1 MALDVAKS
9 LSEASLSQ
17 KAKCYGRWDCTDRQ
31 TDCPELASN
40 VHQLLGAEEAKTTL
54 NGTESLA
61 VSGRG
66 GLATAPT
73 SRLPGMEANRLE
85 RRPLTYGADHSGDLS
100 RRLGHWSFLEQQ
112 QNSTEENGT
121 ASVHRIASRHWSQA
135 PWSPSS
141 SPSESLPQLTLP
153 STKSP
158 RQSRSRSSFS
168 TLSLE
173 ENSISEQQE
182 GRRSQSS
189 PASLDTPTA
198 ATWELCH
205 QPGVT
210 GGRTTG
216 GRTTGGRTTGGRT
229 LQARKALSPLL
240 RDCAAME
247 RVRKMSSYQAD
258 YWACAIPDSLPPSPD
273 RQSPHW
279 NPNKEYEDLLD
290 YTYPLKPK
298 YKLGKVPEPL
308 FHDSGVDLDSFSLS
322 PEGTFRS
329 TSIYGLGWRDQGRRE
344 NQHQGAVASTRRYST
359 PVAGKAGSAGALSH
373 YEPSPIAKAS
383 LARSASSA
391 GTAGPAGG
399 FAKGLMLS
407 GLARLSSFDC
417 PDADGGSWCTRNPFS
432 SHKGKV
438 KSAERFLPT
447 TQILPLRREWDGD
460 EEFLSLP
467 PRLRELET
475 LSQILSDLSLTIR
488 TPRQSHW
495 DPPPHSNGPETL
507 SSKWAP
513 FGEVGNRDQRE
524 RTGDPA
530 GLCHPYGWDSAQPSS
545 RINRDPL
552 QRPHLPAS
560 SRAVLQG
567 TRLSRLHAAG
577 CPTEGDQWSES
588 LAQCVKV
595 FCHQLEELICWL
607 YDVADTADGWVPP
620 MPDAASVRAALHRY
634 LEFRKDVADHRS
646 LTESVL
652 QRGAALL
659 ECMASNSPALKDTLG
674 LIEKQSEELENHAE
688 RLYQSVLA
696 AVGPVQEESSSST
709 QQAAAQAPEGQWSSR
724 VRGEGTLARS
734 GDWGPSLRSKS
745 GPISLSQLS
754 CHWES
759 F

>member
-1 MALDVAKS
+1 MLMALDVAKS
-9 LSEASLSQ
+9 LSEALLSQ
-17 KAKCYGRWDCTDRQ
+17 KAKCYG
-31 TDCPELASN
+31 S
-40 VHQLLGAEEAKTTL
+40 V
-54 NGTESLA
+54 
-61 VSGRG
+61 
-66 GLATAPT
+66 TAPA
-73 SRLPGMEANRLE
+73 SRLPGMEANCLE
-85 RRPLTYGADHSGDLS
+85 RRPLTYGADHSGDSS
-100 RRLGHWSFLEQQ
+100 RCLGQWSFLEQQ
-112 QNSTEENGT
+112 QNSTEESGT
-121 ASVHRIASRHWSQA
+121 ASVHHNVSRHWSQA

-141 SPSESLPQLTLP
+141 SPPESLPQQTLP

-158 RQSRSRSSFS
+158 VQSRSGSSFS

-173 ENSISEQQE
+173 ENSVSEQQE

-189 PASLDTPTA
+189 PASLDTPSA
-198 ATWELCH
+198 ATWELCR

-210 GGRTTG
+210 R

-229 LQARKALSPLL
+229 LRARKALSPLL
-240 RDCAAME
+240 RDCATME

-298 YKLGKVPEPL
+298 YKLGKAPEPL

-329 TSIYGLGWRDQGRRE
+329 TSIYGLGWQDQGRRE
-344 NQHQGAVASTRRYST
+344 NQHQGAVASARRYST
-359 PVAGKAGSAGALSH
+359 PVAGKAGGAGAVSR

-407 GLARLSSFDC
+407 RVAGLSSFDC
-417 PDADGGSWCTRNPFS
+417 PDVDGGSWCTGNPFS

-438 KSAERFLPT
+438 RSAERFLPT
-447 TQILPLRREWDGD
+447 TRVLPLRREWDGD

-495 DPPPHSNGPETL
+495 DPPPRSDGLETL

-513 FGEVGNRDQRE
+513 FGEVGSRDQRE
-524 RTGDPA
+524 TTGGSA
-530 GLCHPYGWDSAQPSS
+530 GLCHPYGWDSTQPSS
-545 RINRDPL
+545 GINRDPL
-552 QRPHLPAS
+552 HRLHLPAS
-560 SRAVLQG
+560 SRAVLEG

-577 CPTEGDQWSES
+577 CPTERGQWSES

-620 MPDAASVRAALHRY
+620 MPDPASVRAALHRY

-696 AVGPVQEESSSST
+696 AVGPVQGEGSSSA
-709 QQAAAQAPEGQWSSR
+709 QQAAAQAPEAQWASR
-724 VRGEGTLARS
+724 VLPPSELSFVSQAQEG
-734 GDWGPSLRSKS
+734 
-745 GPISLSQLS
+745 
-754 CHWES
+754 
-759 F
+759 

>member
-1 MALDVAKS
+1 MLMALDVAKS

-17 KAKCYGRWDCTDRQ
+17 KAKCYRRWDCMDRQ
-31 TDCPELASN
+31 TDYPELASN
-40 VHQLLGAEEAKTTL
+40 VHQLLGAEGAKATL
-54 NGTESLA
+54 NDTESLA
-61 VSGRG
+61 MSGRG
-66 GLATAPT
+66 GLATGVAALT
-73 SRLPGMEANRLE
+73 SRLPGTKANSLE
-85 RRPLTYGADHSGDLS
+85 RRPLTYGADHSGDS
-100 RRLGHWSFLEQQ
+100 SRLGHWSFLEQQ

-121 ASVHRIASRHWSQA
+121 ASIHHITSRHWSQA

-141 SPSESLPQLTLP
+141 SPLESLPQQTLP
-153 STKSP
+153 SPKSP

-247 RVRKMSSYQAD
+247 RVRKISSYQAD

-298 YKLGKVPEPL
+298 YKLGNVPEPL

-329 TSIYGLGWRDQGRRE
+329 TSIYGLRWQDQGRRE
-344 NQHQGAVASTRRYST
+344 NRHQGAVASTRRYST
-359 PVAGKAGSAGALSH
+359 PVAGKAGSAGAVSH

-407 GLARLSSFDC
+407 RLARLNSFDC
-417 PDADGGSWCTRNPFS
+417 PDVDGGSWCTRNPFS

-447 TQILPLRREWDGD
+447 TQVLPLTREWDGD

-495 DPPPHSNGPETL
+495 DLPPRSNGPETL
-507 SSKWAP
+507 SSEWAP
-513 FGEVGNRDQRE
+513 FGELGSRDLRE
-524 RTGDPA
+524 RTEGPA

-545 RINRDPL
+545 RINREPL
-552 QRPHLPAS
+552 HRPHLPAS
-560 SRAVLQG
+560 SRAVLEG

-607 YDVADTADGWVPP
+607 YDVADAADGWVPP

-634 LEFRKDVADHRS
+634 VEFRKDVADHRS

-696 AVGPVQEESSSST
+696 AVGPVQGESSSSA
-709 QQAAAQAPEGQWSSR
+709 QQAATQAPEAQWSSR
-724 VRGEGTLARS
+724 VLPPSELSFVSQAQEG
-734 GDWGPSLRSKS
+734 
-745 GPISLSQLS
+745 
-754 CHWES
+754 
-759 F
+759 

>member
-9 LSEASLSQ
+9 HSEASLSQ
-17 KAKCYGRWDCTDRQ
+17 KAKCYGRWDCMDRQ
-31 TDCPELASN
+31 TDQLELVSD
-40 VHQLLGAEEAKTTL
+40 VHQLLGAEEATAAQ
-54 NGTESLA
+54 NSTESLA
-61 VSGRG
+61 VSGD
-66 GLATAPT
+66 LDTDVTAPA
-73 SRLPGMEANRLE
+73 SRLPGMKTDRLE
-85 RRPLTYGADHSGDLS
+85 RRPLTYGADRSGVTYGADS
-100 RRLGHWSFLEQQ
+100 SCYLGHWSFLEQQ
-112 QNSTEENGT
+112 QDSTEESGT
-121 ASVHRIASRHWSQA
+121 ADIHHITSRHWSQA

-141 SPSESLPQLTLP
+141 SPPESLPQQTLP
-153 STKSP
+153 SPKSP
-158 RQSRSRSSFS
+158 AQSRSRSSFS
-168 TLSLE
+168 TLSIE
-173 ENSISEQQE
+173 ENSVSEQQE
-182 GRRSQSS
+182 GRRSHSS
-189 PASLDTPTA
+189 PTSLDTPSA
-198 ATWELCH
+198 ATWELCR

-216 GRTTGGRTTGGRT
+216 GRTTGGRTPR
-229 LQARKALSPLL
+229 ARKALSPLL
-240 RDCAAME
+240 RDCDTTE

-298 YKLGKVPEPL
+298 YKLGKALEPF

-329 TSIYGLGWRDQGRRE
+329 TSIYGLSWQDQGRRE
-344 NQHQGAVASTRRYST
+344 NQHHGAVASVRRYST
-359 PVAGKAGSAGALSH
+359 PVAGQAGGAGAASH

-383 LARSASSA
+383 LARSSSSA

-399 FAKGLMLS
+399 FAKGLTLS
-407 GLARLSSFDC
+407 GLAGLSSFDC
-417 PDADGGSWCTRNPFS
+417 PDADGGSRCTGNPFIT

-438 KSAERFLPT
+438 RSTERFLPT
-447 TQILPLRREWDGD
+447 TRVLPLRREWDGD

-488 TPRQSHW
+488 TPRQSCW
-495 DPPPHSNGPETL
+495 DPPPRSDHPETL
-507 SSKWAP
+507 SSEQAP
-513 FGEVGNRDQRE
+513 VGEEVGSRDQRE
-524 RTGDPA
+524 RIGGSA
-530 GLCHPYGWDSAQPSS
+530 GLCHPYGWDSTQPSS
-545 RINRDPL
+545 GISRDPL
-552 QRPHLPAS
+552 HRPHLPAS

-567 TRLSRLHAAG
+567 THLSSG
-577 CPTEGDQWSES
+577 SES

-634 LEFRKDVADHRS
+634 LEFRKDIADHRS

-696 AVGPVQEESSSST
+696 AVGPVQGEGGSSA
-709 QQAAAQAPEGQWSSR
+709 QQAAAQAQWVPSFVSQAQEG
-724 VRGEGTLARS
+724 
-734 GDWGPSLRSKS
+734 
-745 GPISLSQLS
+745 
-754 CHWES
+754 
-759 F
+759 

>member
-1 MALDVAKS
+1 MRSTESCGAAGQGCVRSRYSTDWDSAASLRSCSMLMALDVAKS

-17 KAKCYGRWDCTDRQ
+17 KAKCYRRWDCMDRQ
-31 TDCPELASN
+31 TDHLELVSD
-40 VHQLLGAEEAKTTL
+40 VQQLSGAEEAKAAQ
-54 NGTESLA
+54 NSTESLA
-61 VSGRG
+61 VSGHG
-66 GLATAPT
+66 GLATDVTAPVP
-73 SRLPGMEANRLE
+73 SLPGMKTDCLK
-85 RRPLTYGADHSGDLS
+85 RRPLTYGADRSGDS
-100 RRLGHWSFLEQQ
+100 SCYLGHWSFLEQQ
-112 QNSTEENGT
+112 QDSIEESST
-121 ASVHRIASRHWSQA
+121 AAIRHIASRHWSQA

-141 SPSESLPQLTLP
+141 SPPESLPQQTQP
-153 STKSP
+153 SPKSP
-158 RQSRSRSSFS
+158 TRSHSRSSFS

-182 GRRSQSS
+182 GRPSHSS
-189 PASLDTPTA
+189 PASLDTPSA
-198 ATWELCH
+198 ATWELCR

-216 GRTTGGRTTGGRT
+216 GRTTGGRATGGRT
-229 LQARKALSPLL
+229 PRARKALSPLL
-240 RDCAAME
+240 QDCATME
-247 RVRKMSSYQAD
+247 HVRKMSSYQAD

-298 YKLGKVPEPL
+298 YKLGKALEPF

-329 TSIYGLGWRDQGRRE
+329 TSIYGLSWQDQGRRE
-344 NQHQGAVASTRRYST
+344 NQHHGVVASVRRYST
-359 PVAGKAGSAGALSH
+359 PVAGQAGGAGAASH

-383 LARSASSA
+383 LARSSSSA

-399 FAKGLMLS
+399 SAKGLTLS
-407 GLARLSSFDC
+407 GLAGLSSFDC

-438 KSAERFLPT
+438 RSTERFLPT
-447 TQILPLRREWDGD
+447 TRVLPLRREWDAD

-488 TPRQSHW
+488 
-495 DPPPHSNGPETL
+495 DPPPRSDRLETF
-507 SSKWAP
+507 SSEWAP
-513 FGEVGNRDQRE
+513 VGEVGSRDQRE
-524 RTGDPA
+524 RNGGSA

-552 QRPHLPAS
+552 HRPHLPAS

-567 TRLSRLHAAG
+567 TR
-577 CPTEGDQWSES
+577 TESGQWNES

-634 LEFRKDVADHRS
+634 LEFRKDIADHRS

-659 ECMASNSPALKDTLG
+659 DCMASSSPALKDTLG

-696 AVGPVQEESSSST
+696 AVGPVQGEGGSSA
-709 QQAAAQAPEGQWSSR
+709 QQAAAQAPEAQWVSR
-724 VRGEGTLARS
+724 VPSFVSQAQEG
-734 GDWGPSLRSKS
+734 
-745 GPISLSQLS
+745 
-754 CHWES
+754 
-759 F
+759 

>member
-1 MALDVAKS
+1 MLMALDVAKS

-17 KAKCYGRWDCTDRQ
+17 KAKCYGRWDCVDGQ
-31 TDCPELASN
+31 MDCPELASN
-40 VHQLLGAEEAKTTL
+40 VHQLLGAEEAKATL
-54 NGTESLA
+54 NSTESLA
-61 VSGRG
+61 ASGCD
-66 GLATAPT
+66 GLATGVTAPT
-73 SRLPGMEANRLE
+73 PRLPGMKANCLE
-85 RRPLTYGADHSGDLS
+85 RRPLIYGGDSS
-100 RRLGHWSFLEQQ
+100 RCLGHWAFLGQQ
-112 QNSTEENGT
+112 QNSTEESGA
-121 ASVHRIASRHWSQA
+121 ASVRHVASRHWSQA

-141 SPSESLPQLTLP
+141 SPPESLPQQTLP
-153 STKSP
+153 SPKSP
-158 RQSRSRSSFS
+158 LQSRSRSSFS

-173 ENSISEQQE
+173 ENSVSEQQE

-189 PASLDTPTA
+189 PASLDTPSA

-210 GGRTTG
+210 GGRTGG
-216 GRTTGGRTTGGRT
+216 GRTGGGRT
-229 LQARKALSPLL
+229 LRARKALSPLL
-240 RDCAAME
+240 RDCAAVE

-298 YKLGKVPEPL
+298 YKLGKDPEPL

-329 TSIYGLGWRDQGRRE
+329 TSIYGVGWQDRGRRE
-344 NQHQGAVASTRRYST
+344 NQHQGAVASARRYST
-359 PVAGKAGSAGALSH
+359 PVAGKGGDAGAVSH
-373 YEPSPIAKAS
+373 CEPSPIAKAS
-383 LARSASSA
+383 LAKSASSA
-391 GTAGPAGG
+391 GTARPAAG
-399 FAKGLMLS
+399 FARGLMLA
-407 GLARLSSFDC
+407 GLSSFGC
-417 PDADGGSWCTRNPFS
+417 PDVDGGSWGTGNPFS
-432 SHKGKV
+432 SHRGKV
-438 KSAERFLPT
+438 RSAERFLPT
-447 TQILPLRREWDGD
+447 TRVLPLRREWDGD

-495 DPPPHSNGPETL
+495 DPSPHSHGPENL
-507 SSKWAP
+507 SSERAP
-513 FGEVGNRDQRE
+513 FGGVGSRDQRE
-524 RTGDPA
+524 RTGGSA

-552 QRPHLPAS
+552 HRLHLPAS
-560 SRAVLQG
+560 SGAVLEG

-577 CPTEGDQWSES
+577 CPTERGQWSES

-607 YDVADTADGWVPP
+607 YDVADTADSWVPP
-620 MPDAASVRAALHRY
+620 MPDAASVRAALRRY
-634 LEFRKDVADHRS
+634 LEFRKDVADHQS

-674 LIEKQSEELENHAE
+674 LIERQSEELENHAE

-696 AVGPVQEESSSST
+696 AVGPVQGEGSSSA
-709 QQAAAQAPEGQWSSR
+709 QQAAAQAPEAQWVLPPSELSF
-724 VRGEGTLARS
+724 VSQAQEG
-734 GDWGPSLRSKS
+734 
-745 GPISLSQLS
+745 
-754 CHWES
+754 
-759 F
+759 

>member
-1 MALDVAKS
+1 MAAARNEQVFWESAAASLRKSSVLMALDVAKS

-17 KAKCYGRWDCTDRQ
+17 KAKCYRSWDCTDRQ
-31 TDCPELASN
+31 MDCLELASN
-40 VHQLLGAEEAKTTL
+40 VHQLLGAEEAKATL
-54 NGTESLA
+54 NDSESLA

-66 GLATAPT
+66 GLATGVTAT
-73 SRLPGMEANRLE
+73 SRLPGMKANRLE
-85 RRPLTYGADHSGDLS
+85 RRPLTYGADHSGDS
-100 RRLGHWSFLEQQ
+100 SHCLGHLSFLEQQ
-112 QNSTEENGT
+112 QNSTEENAT
-121 ASVHRIASRHWSQA
+121 ASIHRISSRHWSQA

-141 SPSESLPQLTLP
+141 SPPESLPQQTLP
-153 STKSP
+153 SPKSP
-158 RQSRSRSSFS
+158 RQSHSRSSFS

-216 GRTTGGRTTGGRT
+216 VRTTGGRT

-247 RVRKMSSYQAD
+247 RVSKMSSYQAD

-329 TSIYGLGWRDQGRRE
+329 TSIYGLGWQDQGRRE
-344 NQHQGAVASTRRYST
+344 NQHQGAVASTRRNST
-359 PVAGKAGSAGALSH
+359 PVAGKAGNAGALSR

-391 GTAGPAGG
+391 GAAGPAGG
-399 FAKGLMLS
+399 FAKGLTLS

-417 PDADGGSWCTRNPFS
+417 PDVDGGSWCTRNPFS

-447 TQILPLRREWDGD
+447 TQVLPLRREWDGD

-495 DPPPHSNGPETL
+495 DSPPRSNGLE
-507 SSKWAP
+507 SKWAP
-513 FGEVGNRDQRE
+513 FGKVGSRDQRQ
-524 RTGDPA
+524 RTGGPA
-530 GLCHPYGWDSAQPSS
+530 GLCHPYGWDSTQPSS

-552 QRPHLPAS
+552 HRPHLPAS
-560 SRAVLQG
+560 SRAVLEG

-577 CPTEGDQWSES
+577 CPTEGEQWSES
-588 LAQCVKV
+588 LTQCIKV

-696 AVGPVQEESSSST
+696 AVGPVQGESSSSA
-709 QQAAAQAPEGQWSSR
+709 QQAAAQAPEAQWSSR
-724 VRGEGTLARS
+724 VLPPSELSFISQAQEG
-734 GDWGPSLRSKS
+734 
-745 GPISLSQLS
+745 
-754 CHWES
+754 
-759 F
+759 